1 MISVEEAQKIVL
13 NSGLRPVV
21 KKLPILESL
30 GLNLAEDIVS
40 GDDIPIYDNSAMDGY
55 AVRAIDI
62 KGAEKSY
69 PIRLVL
75 TDEDIPAGKI
85 PKSTVNPGFC
95 MPIMTGAS
103 LPKGADSVVMKEDT
117 QRDTASIM
125 IFREIEKGENVRYR
139 GEDIKKGSI
148 VFKKGDRINPGTIG
162 VLASLGKSE
171 VKVFGPPVIGVL
183 ATGDELIGTS
193 EKLVAGKVRDS
204 NSYSLSAQA
213 KEMGIQYKRFDSAP
227 DDEAMLLKKIKEAL
241 NECDILLLSGGIS
254 TGDYD
259 LVKDTLEGMGA
270 KLNFW
275 KVNQKPGKPLAFFEY
290 KNKYIFALPGNPVSV
305 MVCFEMYVR
314 PMIRKSMG
322 ASNLFRPEVMAEAL
336 HDFKN
341 KKGRINFIRA
351 IVENKDGQYFF
362 KATGMQGSGILTS
375 MARANGIAQFPSDM
389 GNVVKG
395 SKVKVYL
402 LGEL

>member
-13 NSGLRPVV
+13 NSGLKSVE

-30 GLNLAEDIVS
+30 GLVLAEDIIS
-40 GDDIPIYDNSAMDGY
+40 SDDIPIYDNSAMDGY
-55 AVRAIDI
+55 AVRSIDI

-75 TDEDIPAGKI
+75 SNEVIPAGKI
-85 PKSTVNPGFC
+85 PKSKVNPGFC
-95 MPIMTGAS
+95 MPIMTGAP
-103 LPKGADSVVMKEDT
+103 LPKGADSVIMKEDT
-117 QRDTASIM
+117 QRDTTSIM
-125 IFREIEKGENVRYR
+125 VFKEIDKGENVRYR
-139 GEDIKKGSI
+139 GEDIKQGST
-148 VFKKGDRINPGTIG
+148 VFKKGDSINPGTIG

-171 VKVFGPPVIGVL
+171 IKVYFPPVIGVL
-183 ATGDELIGTS
+183 ATGDELIDIG

-204 NSYSLSAQA
+204 NSYSLSAQV
-213 KEMGIQYKRFDSAP
+213 KEMGIQYKRFDRAP
-227 DDEAMLLKKIKEAL
+227 DDEALLLKRIKESL
-241 NECDILLLSGGIS
+241 GECDILLISGGIS
-254 TGDYD
+254 AGDFD
-259 LVKDTLEGMGA
+259 LVKDTLESMGA

-322 ASNLFRPEVMAEAL
+322 ISNLFRPTVQAEAL

-341 KKGRINFIRA
+341 KTERINFTRA
-351 IVENKDGQYFF
+351 IVEKKDGQYFF
-362 KATGMQGSGILTS
+362 KSTGMQGSGILTS
-375 MARANGIAQFPSDM
+375 MAKANGIAQFPSDM
-389 GNVVKG
+389 GNVIKG

-402 LGEL
+402 LGEM

>member
-13 NSGLRPVV
+13 NSGLKPSV

-40 GDDIPIYDNSAMDGY
+40 SDDIPIYDNSAMDGY

-75 TDEDIPAGKI
+75 TGEDIPAGKI

-117 QRDTASIM
+117 QRDVASIM
-125 IFREIEKGENVRYR
+125 VFREIEKGENVRYR
-139 GEDIKKGSI
+139 GEDIKKGST
-148 VFKKGDRINPGTIG
+148 VFKKGEIINPGTIG

-171 VKVFGPPVIGVL
+171 VKVFGPPIIGVL
-183 ATGDELIGTS
+183 ATGDELIETS

-204 NSYSLSAQA
+204 NSYSLSAQI
-213 KEMGIQYKRFDSAP
+213 KEMGLEYKKFGRAP
-227 DDEAMLLKKIKEAL
+227 DDEALLIKKIKQSLE
-241 NECDILLLSGGIS
+241 ECDILLLSGGIS
-254 TGDYD
+254 VGDYD
-259 LVKDTLEGMGA
+259 LVKDIMESIGA
-270 KLNFW
+270 RLLFW
-275 KVNQKPGKPLAFFEY
+275 RVNQKPGRPLAFFEY
-290 KNKYIFALPGNPVSV
+290 GNKYIFGLPGNPVSV

-314 PMIRKSMG
+314 PMIRRSMG
-322 ASNLFRPEVMAEAL
+322 SGNLFRPEVEAETL
-336 HDFKN
+336 QDFKN
-341 KKGRINFIRA
+341 KAGRVNFARV

-362 KATGMQGSGILTS
+362 KSTGMQGSGILTS
-375 MARANGIAQFPSDM
+375 MARANGIACFPANM
-389 GNVVKG
+389 GNVKKG
-395 SKVKVYL
+395 SRVKVYL

>member
-13 NSGLRPVV
+13 NSGLEPIV

-30 GLNLAEDIVS
+30 GLNLAEDIIS
-40 GDDIPIYDNSAMDGY
+40 SDDIPIYDNSAMDGY

-75 TDEDIPAGKI
+75 AGEVIGAGKI

-103 LPKGADSVVMKEDT
+103 LPEGADSVVKKEDT

-125 IFREIEKGENVRYR
+125 VFREIEKGENVRYR
-139 GEDIKKGSI
+139 GEDIKKGNT
-148 VFKKGDRINPGTIG
+148 VFKKGDGINPGTIG

-171 VKVFGPPVIGVL
+171 VMVFGPPVIGVL
-183 ATGDELIGTS
+183 PTGDELIGIS

-204 NSYSLSAQA
+204 NSYSLSAQI
-213 KEMGIQYKRFDSAP
+213 KEMGIQYKRFGSAP
-227 DDEAMLLKKIKEAL
+227 DDEALLLKKIKEAL
-241 NECDILLLSGGIS
+241 GECDILLLSGGIS
-254 TGDYD
+254 AGDYD

-290 KNKYIFALPGNPVSV
+290 GNKYIFALPGNPVSV

-322 ASNLFRPEVMAEAL
+322 AHNLFRPEVMAEAL

-341 KKGRINFIRA
+341 KTGRINFIRA

-362 KATGMQGSGILTS
+362 KSTGMQGSGILTS
-375 MARANGIAQFPSDM
+375 MARANGIARFPADM
-389 GNVVKG
+389 GNVEKG

-402 LGEL
+402 LGEI

>member
-13 NSGLRPVV
+13 NSGIEPIV

-30 GLNLAEDIVS
+30 GLNLAEDIIS
-40 GDDIPIYDNSAMDGY
+40 SDDIPIYDNSAMDGY

-75 TDEDIPAGKI
+75 TGEDIPAGKI
-85 PKSTVNPGFC
+85 PKSAVNPGFC

-103 LPKGADSVVMKEDT
+103 LPKGADSVVKKEDT
-117 QRDTASIM
+117 QGDTASIM
-125 IFREIEKGENVRYR
+125 IFREIQKGENVRYR
-139 GEDIKKGSI
+139 GEDIKKGST
-148 VFKKGDRINPGTIG
+148 VFKKGDRINPGTVG

-183 ATGDELIGTS
+183 ATGDELIETS

-204 NSYSLSAQA
+204 NSYSLSAQV
-213 KEMGIQYKRFDSAP
+213 KEMGIPYKRFGRAP
-227 DDEAMLLKKIKEAL
+227 DDEALLLKKIKKAL
-241 NECDILLLSGGIS
+241 GECDILLLSGGIS
-254 TGDYD
+254 AGDYD

-270 KLNFW
+270 RLNFW

-290 KNKYIFALPGNPVSV
+290 GNKYIFALPGNPVSV

-322 ASNLFRPEVMAEAL
+322 ACNLFRPVVMAEAI

-341 KKGRINFIRA
+341 KTGRMNFIRA

-362 KATGMQGSGILTS
+362 KSTGMQGSGILTS
-375 MARANGIAQFPSDM
+375 MARANGIAQFPADR
-389 GNVVKG
+389 GNVAKG

-402 LGEL
+402 LGEI

>member
-13 NSGLRPVV
+13 NSGLKPVV
-21 KKLPILESL
+21 KKLPILECL
-30 GLNLAEDIVS
+30 GLNLVEDIIS
-40 GDDIPIYDNSAMDGY
+40 SDDIPIYDNSAMDGY

-75 TDEDIPAGKI
+75 TGEDIPAGKI

-103 LPKGADSVVMKEDT
+103 LPKGADSVVIKEDT

-125 IFREIEKGENVRYR
+125 VFREIEKGENVRYR
-139 GEDIKKGSI
+139 GEDIKKGST

-171 VKVFGPPVIGVL
+171 VKVFGPPFIGVL
-183 ATGDELIGTS
+183 ATGDELIETS

-204 NSYSLSAQA
+204 NSYSLSAQV
-213 KEMGIQYKRFDSAP
+213 KEMGIQYKRFGSAP
-227 DDEAMLLKKIKEAL
+227 DDEALLLKKIKEAL
-241 NECDILLLSGGIS
+241 GECDILLLSGGIS
-254 TGDYD
+254 AGDYD

-322 ASNLFRPEVMAEAL
+322 ARNLFRPEVEAEAL

-341 KKGRINFIRA
+341 KTGRINFIRA
-351 IVENKDGQYFF
+351 IVEKKDGQHFF
-362 KATGMQGSGILTS
+362 KSTGMQGSGILTS
-375 MARANGIAQFPSDM
+375 MAKANGIAQFPANIGD
-389 GNVVKG
+389 VKKG

-402 LGEL
+402 LGEI

>member
-241 NECDILLLSGGIS
+241 SECDILLLSGGIS

>member
-69 PIRLVL
+69 PIRMVL

-227 DDEAMLLKKIKEAL
+227 DDEALLLKKIKEAL
-241 NECDILLLSGGIS
+241 SECDILLLSGGIS

>member
-1 MISVEEAQKIVL
+1 MISVEEAQKMVL
-13 NSGLRPVV
+13 NSGLKPNV

-30 GLNLAEDIVS
+30 GLILAEDIIS
-40 GDDIPIYDNSAMDGY
+40 SDDIPIYDNSAMDGY
-55 AVRAIDI
+55 AVRAIDV

-75 TDEDIPAGKI
+75 IDEDIPAGKI
-85 PKSTVNPGFC
+85 PRATVNPGFC

-103 LPKGADSVVMKEDT
+103 LPKGADSVIKKEDT

-125 IFREIEKGENVRYR
+125 VFKEIEKGENVRYR
-139 GEDIKKGSI
+139 GEDIKKGNT
-148 VFKKGDRINPGTIG
+148 VFKKGDKVNPGAIG

-183 ATGDELIGTS
+183 ATGDELIGID
-193 EKLVAGKVRDS
+193 EKLVAGKVRNS
-204 NSYSLSAQA
+204 NSYSLAAQI
-213 KEMGIQYKRFDSAP
+213 KEMGIQYKIFGRAP
-227 DDEAMLLKKIKEAL
+227 DEEELLLKKIKDAL
-241 NECDILLLSGGIS
+241 GECDILLLSGGIS
-254 TGDYD
+254 AGDYD

-290 KNKYIFALPGNPVSV
+290 KDKYIFALPGNPVSV

-322 ASNLFRPEVMAEAL
+322 ARNLFRFEVLAEAL

-351 IVENKDGQYFF
+351 IVENKDEKYFF
-362 KATGMQGSGILTS
+362 KSTGMQGSGILTS
-375 MARANGIAQFPSDM
+375 MARANGIARFPADM
-389 GNVVKG
+389 GNVKKG
-395 SKVKVYL
+395 SRIKVYL
-402 LGEL
+402 LSEL

>member
-227 DDEAMLLKKIKEAL
+227 DDEALLLKKIKEAL
-241 NECDILLLSGGIS
+241 SECDILLLSGGIS